1 MTVLVATCMVTI
13 YPPKA
18 SAAKTSMESTAKKI
32 FPFTDDSVFTVT
44 CRPFMVTDM
53 RLESGEEIQALT
65 AGDTERW
72 KIGQAATTDEYGQ
85 SKAHVLVKPVLPG
98 LSTNMI
104 VVTDK
109 RTYTILLR
117 STESEFDPVVEWVY
131 GSSELTLVTPP
142 KRPEKDR
149 ITEEDVRDIVRK
161 EIGEDPD
168 SPVYNARNLPV
179 HAAKL
184 NFNYAIKGDNAM
196 WKPEQIFDDGIRT
209 YILMPL
215 DVRASEAPAF
225 FVLEGKKRILTNYR
239 IKGRYYIVD
248 RIFEHGLLTVRE
260 HKASKEVEII
270 RNPGKPWWKRIF
282 FFV

>member
-1 MTVLVATCMVTI
+1 MAVSGIAAI
-13 YPPKA
+13 YPLEVF
-18 SAAKTSMESTAKKI
+18 AAKTDSSLASTVKKV
-32 FPFTDDSVFTVT
+32 FPYTDDSVFTVT

-85 SKAHVLVKPVLPG
+85 GKAHILVKPVLPG
-98 LSTNMI
+98 LGTNMI
-104 VVTDK
+104 VVTNK
-109 RTYTILLR
+109 RTYTILLQ

-131 GSSELTLVTPP
+131 GSSELSLVTPP
-142 KRPEKDR
+142 AQQKKSE
-149 ITEEDVRDIVRK
+149 ITAEDVRDIVRK

-179 HAAKL
+179 QAAAL
-184 NFNYAIKGDNAM
+184 NFNYAVKGDDAV
-196 WKPEQIFDDGIRT
+196 WRPEQVFDDGIRT

-215 DVRASEAPAF
+215 DVRAYEAPAF
-225 FVLEGKKRILTNYR
+225 FILNGKRRVITNYR

-248 RIFEHGLLTVRE
+248 RIFERGILTVRE
-260 HKASKEVEII
+260 HKESEEVEII
-270 RNPGKPWWKRIF
+270 RNPKKPWWKHVF
-282 FFV
+282 FFI